1 MSENNF
7 LKKLKGTAK
16 SLWSKLDDPAPTTA
30 DVASGKYKVKDDHPI
45 ANSAAVKSVRSTL
58 EPVTS
63 KAGELWHRLDDP
75 TPSAAD
81 IASGKYEVKD
91 AHPVLTKAGEQ
102 WDKLFEPK
110 ETTSPPASSPKPV
123 ELPKPKTVVKKMG
136 IYPSRKEGHPI
147 QYAYKYQFTAADGVN
162 VITDVLADAEKEV
175 SVSAE
180 NEHIILSYN
189 GTVFGYID
197 NPDKALMV
205 SDWER
210 KGFPCS
216 AIILA
221 TGNEVNLRF
230 YKDKRIGLDYR
241 EQTVCKLTSCK
252 SGSKQDTISCME
264 IGDEVE
270 LEEDYDRDDA
280 VIAYYTGDPI
290 GKLPKKQAVKFLE
303 EGAYAAFLEKLEE
316 DDDCN
321 EIPYIRIYW

>member
-1 MSENNF
+1 MGIFDF
-7 LKKLKGTAK
+7 LFKPKAK
-16 SLWSKLDDPAPTTA
+16 
-30 DVASGKYKVKDDHPI
+30 
-45 ANSAAVKSVRSTL
+45 
-58 EPVTS
+58 
-63 KAGELWHRLDDP
+63 
-75 TPSAAD
+75 
-81 IASGKYEVKD
+81 
-91 AHPVLTKAGEQ
+91 
-102 WDKLFEPK
+102 K
-110 ETTSPPASSPKPV
+110 ETSPKPAEPPKPV
-123 ELPKPKTVVKKMG
+123 EPPKPAEPPKPKTVVKKMG

-147 QYAYKYQFTAADGVN
+147 RYAYRMGFTAADGVD
-162 VITDVLADAEKEV
+162 VITDILGDAEKEV
-175 SVSAE
+175 AVKADGDR
-180 NEHIILSYN
+180 IALIYN
-189 GTVFGYID
+189 GVCFGHIND
-197 NPDKALMV
+197 SDKALML

-264 IGDEVE
+264 VGDEVE

-280 VIAYYTGDPI
+280 VIVYYTGDPI